1 MIKETYYDDD
11 DDAAADDA
19 AAADA
24 DADDWVGRCFPQIA
38 PFVDALSFEFYL
50 LTFVLSVGLFKL

>member
-11 DDAAADDA
+11 DDA

-38 PFVDALSFEFYL
+38 PFVDPLSF
-50 LTFVLSVGLFKL
+50 

>member
-11 DDAAADDA
+11 DDAAADD
-19 AAADA
+19 AADA

-50 LTFVLSVGLFKL
+50 LTFVVSVGLFKL

>member
-11 DDAAADDA
+11 
-19 AAADA
+19 DA

-50 LTFVLSVGLFKL
+50 LTFVVSVGLFKL